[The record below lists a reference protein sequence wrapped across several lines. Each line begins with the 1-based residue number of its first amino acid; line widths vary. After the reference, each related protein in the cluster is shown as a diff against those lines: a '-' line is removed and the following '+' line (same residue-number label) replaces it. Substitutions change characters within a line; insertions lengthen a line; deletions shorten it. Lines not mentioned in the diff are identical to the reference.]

1 MTWQTTNTAKGDN
14 KLYSDAKG
22 VVPSLDL
29 RFASQ
34 KNLNDYMTGQ
44 NLITFSR
51 TVGASQSPGTFVNSQ
66 GLIETSRLNNLALYS
81 EQLSSRL
88 FWISSPKGRETADA
102 IKAPNGENTADY
114 IFDINDGS
122 SGKVYKLQN
131 FTLNLSSTYTLS
143 CYFKKGINDWV
154 FLRSGSFDATA
165 NGYAWFNISN
175 GTVGTVQSNLTAHTP
190 QYVGDGWYRCSV
202 SFTLGATDSTG
213 LCQFGFVS
221 ADNIITE
228 TLNGQIGT
236 YAWGAQLEEGSTA
249 TTYIPTTNVPSAA
262 PRFDHDPTTGESLG
276 LLIEESRTNYCI
288 DSENPAGWVVS
299 NGASK
304 QTFTA
309 VTAPDGSTL
318 TQGFRLPDGG
328 SRVYPTLSSPGTV
341 VPVSSFY
348 VRSVS
353 GTATLNLF
361 IQGVNVGSNISV
373 PSDRWLRISG
383 TSASNTVTAFSVRGN
398 FSQSED
404 VYIWGAQLETGSF
417 PTSYIPTTG
426 TALTRSADVASITGS
441 NFSSWYNSN
450 QGTLAG
456 KVKVIGASSFYAI
469 YDYGSNGPWLRR
481 WSDPNNPSGFG
492 PGYPKI
498 GNLPFVGGKFADA
511 YLVGDG
517 IASSTNG
524 STVSTNTTSF
534 SDGFQLKIFELNTFP
549 PVCGTISRLTYFPE
563 RLPDATLQA
572 ITAT

>member
-1 MTWQTTNTAKGDN
+1 MTLTAGNLVLANPLLCTNIAKGDN
-14 KLYSDAKG
+14 KLYSDARG

-88 FWISSPKGRETADA
+88 FWISSPKGGETADA

-122 SGKVYKLQN
+122 SGNVQKYQN

-249 TTYIPTTNVPSAA
+249 TTYIPTTNLPSAA

-276 LLIEESRTNYCI
+276 LLVEESRTNI
-288 DSENPAGWVVS
+288 LLNSA
-299 NGASK
+299 
-304 QTFTA
+304 
-309 VTAPDGSTL
+309 
-318 TQGFRLPDGG
+318 
-328 SRVYPTLSSPGTV
+328 TLSTQSVTTSATAYTLSFYGTGTV
-341 VPVSSFY
+341 
-348 VRSVS
+348 
-353 GTATLNLF
+353 TL
-361 IQGVNVGSNISV
+361 
-373 PSDRWLRISG
+373 SG
-383 TSASNTVTAFSVRGN
+383 TSTAGPLVGTGANDRVTLTFAPTAGTLTLTVTGTVSN
-398 FSQSED
+398 
-404 VYIWGAQLETGSF
+404 AQLEAGAF
-417 PTSYIPTTG
+417 ATSYIPTSG
-426 TALTRSADVASITGS
+426 TALTRSADVAELTGT
-441 NFSSWYNSN
+441 NFSSWYNQAEGTVFHEGRYIADISGGSYGILNGLIFYFTNTGLNSFTNQWSLGIGKLAGTSN
-450 QGTLAG
+450 PASLSSALYNGTTLAL
-456 KVKVIGASSFYAI
+456 VNVADQLA
-469 YDYGSNGPWLRR
+469 
-481 WSDPNNPSGFG
+481 NNPVGSRMKSVGFINTSTG
-492 PGYPKI
+492 EFGHA
-498 GNLPFVGGKFADA
+498 LDGGTIRSNSNPNIPIWDKLSLSTA
-511 YLVGDG
+511 YNNQ
-517 IASSTNG
+517 AR
-524 STVSTNTTSF
+524 
-534 SDGFQLKIFELNTFP
+534 
-549 PVCGTISRLTYFPE
+549 CGTIARLTYFPE
-563 RLPDATLQA
+563 RLPDSSLQT
-572 ITAT
+572 ITTP